1 MTSKLQNLHVFCQ
14 RTVKK
19 DKLNWFKKNDLW
31 SSIKANR
38 EKGSYKKQRDSVAV
52 DWKTVNKPR
61 VMNGI
66 CCQQLFLGKR
76 MGSSQA
82 SNHCERHAHIKKRT
96 W

>member
-52 DWKTVNKPR
+52 D
-61 VMNGI
+61 
-66 CCQQLFLGKR
+66 
-76 MGSSQA
+76 
-82 SNHCERHAHIKKRT
+82 
-96 W
+96 